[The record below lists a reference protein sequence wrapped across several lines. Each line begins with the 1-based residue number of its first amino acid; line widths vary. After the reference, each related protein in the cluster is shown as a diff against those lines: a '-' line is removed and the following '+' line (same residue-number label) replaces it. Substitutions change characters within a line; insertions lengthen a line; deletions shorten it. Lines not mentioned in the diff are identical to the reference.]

1 MLHVSASA
9 HEQVLEQLRSGGV
22 MEAVRVTR
30 AGFPARY
37 VHRAFL
43 ERFQL
48 LAPTVRERDP
58 RAACLAVMRSLTP
71 RISEDDYQVG
81 LTKVFFRQ
89 KVAEELEKRREA
101 QLRRFVVLLQRA
113 MRGWFAQRQY
123 ARLKATVPLIQHYV
137 RARITRNRFAVIRLA
152 VRKLQSGVRC
162 VIARNVLRKLAEA
175 SVDPSKGSEAAYLH
189 SMARGATEARAA
201 SDARQQQ
208 QQQQSPPLPRQQSPP
223 PVQAPTARV
232 LPQAPVSTIEAALVD
247 SMRAELQ
254 REKTEHADLIGLVKM
269 IGAAHAPDDLERCR
283 EELLLRSAAV
293 AAADGAVLGASASPS
308 ASRGPVGERR
318 APALQACARA
328 LESKVSLLEEV
339 MPHAAAAIGPGRRRP
354 STPLALP

>member
-1 MLHVSASA
+1 
-9 HEQVLEQLRSGGV
+9 

-208 QQQQSPPLPRQQSPP
+208 QQQQSPP
-223 PVQAPTARV
+223 PVQAPTARI
-232 LPQAPVSTIEAALVD
+232 LPQAPVSTIEAALLD

-283 EELLLRSAAV
+283 EELQLRSAAV
-293 AAADGAVLGASASPS
+293 AAADGAVLGASVSPS